1 MQKYITTGGVFML
14 NERLRSL
21 RLSMGL
27 TQMQVAEAL
36 NIDRSTYTYY
46 ETGKTVPDVK
56 TIIKLSKIFNV
67 SYQQI
72 LDDESVDFNINSSVK
87 DRTLNLSEMSELT
100 KQERLMIVAYRLLT
114 ADMKKKYLNKIL
126 ADAKTLIEDNTE

>member
-67 SYQQI
+67 SYQLI

>member
-1 MQKYITTGGVFML
+1 ML

-56 TIIKLSKIFNV
+56 TIIKLAKVFNV
-67 SYQQI
+67 SYEQI
-72 LDDESVDFNINSSVK
+72 LDDESMNSGISNSIRDRGFNVSEIN
-87 DRTLNLSEMSELT
+87 ELT

-114 ADMKKKYLNKIL
+114 ADMKKEYLNKIL
-126 ADAKTLIEDNTE
+126 ADAKSLIDDDK

>member
-1 MQKYITTGGVFML
+1 MQKQITTGGVFML

>member
-1 MQKYITTGGVFML
+1 MQKHITTGGVFML

>member
-72 LDDESVDFNINSSVK
+72 LDDESVSSNTSNSVR
-87 DRTLNLSEMSELT
+87 DRNFTLSEMSELT

>member
-1 MQKYITTGGVFML
+1 MQKQITTGGVFML

-72 LDDESVDFNINSSVK
+72 LDDESVSSNTSNSVR
-87 DRTLNLSEMSELT
+87 DRNFTLSEMSELT